1 MEKEEEITNV
11 ENERQKSVERFD
23 FLTMQNKGKS
33 KGKEWSG
40 YFFFSLSFIVI
51 FFFITSSIISLKARM
66 YSSIEWL

>member
-40 YFFFSLSFIVI
+40 YFFSLSF
-51 FFFITSSIISLKARM
+51 L
-66 YSSIEWL
+66 LLHQ